1 MKRFIKASGA
11 LFLAVF
17 LAISAPAAA
26 ASAQT
31 VSIDGYSGEVGT
43 SQFTISNV
51 LQKEADDYFEGVP
64 TYTCEAPA
72 VITTTVD
79 LSELYVAS
87 VKAVE
92 DGWEEGVP
100 LSVDGFCV
108 VYDDSF
114 AKQTMSCKE
123 AENNQQY
130 MISSY
135 KSGCTVTVDKPGTY
149 HITVRHVNFDSFAEA
164 VIIIKGDD
172 APVAVKAAPTTAKVL
187 VNGTATSF
195 DAYAIN
201 GNNYFKL
208 RDLAKVVS
216 GTKKQFEVMWD
227 AGKNA
232 INLKSGNTYTPVGGE
247 LTKGNGAQKTATPCT
262 SSIYK
267 DGVAVTLTAYTING
281 NNYFKLR
288 DVAQAFD
295 IGVTWNAKTATIG
308 IDTAIS
314 YTPN

>member
-1 MKRFIKASGA
+1 MKRVIKTFGA
-11 LFLAVF
+11 AFLAVF
-17 LAISAPAAA
+17 LAFSAPAAA
-26 ASAQT
+26 VSAQT
-31 VSIDGYSGEVGT
+31 VSIDGYSGEVSA

-51 LQKEADDYFEGVP
+51 LQKEANDYLEGVP
-64 TYTCEAPA
+64 TYTCEAP
-72 VITTTVD
+72 VVVTTAVD
-79 LSELYVAS
+79 LSEFYVATI
-87 VKAVE
+87 KLVE
-92 DGWEEGVP
+92 DSWEAGRP
-100 LSVDGFCV
+100 LSVDGTCI
-108 VYDDSF
+108 VYDDNF
-114 AKQTMSCKE
+114 IRQTMSCKE

-135 KSGCTVTVDKPGTY
+135 LSGCTVTVDKPGTY
-149 HITVRHVNFDSFAEA
+149 HISVYHAESDTYTEA
-164 VIIIKGDD
+164 VIIVKGD
-172 APVAVKAAPTTAKVL
+172 APPAAVKAAPTTAKVL
-187 VNGTATSF
+187 VNGAATSF

-216 GTKKQFEVMWD
+216 GTKKQFEVTWD

-232 INLKSGNTYTPVGGE
+232 INLKSGKVYTSVGGE

-267 DGVAVTLTAYTING
+267 DGAAVTLTAYTING

-295 IGVTWNAKTATIG
+295 IGVTWDAKTATIG